1 MKMGTGWWPIV
12 TNCRQMNRKTLLAA
26 LALLLFLL
34 TCFPGTSKL
43 YAANANGK
51 MLIVRAGDSIQKAIN
66 EAERDA
72 TITVQ
77 EGSYHEQLVI
87 NKPLKLQAANN
98 AKVMLSGNHQGHVIT
113 ITASGVSLSGFQ
125 INQSGNKKQDAGI
138 YIASSDNLIVS
149 NTLSRV
155 QNGIYV
161 NKGHG
166 NQIENNTITSN
177 NNRISKRGNGIHL
190 FYGSGNVVRGNDIYN
205 VQDGIYIDFAA
216 DSTLSNNTI
225 SDSRYAIHLM
235 FGKGGLVSGNQFTY
249 NINGMMVMSSS
260 SFRIEQNIMQKQLD
274 YRGYGALLYNTDRIT
289 MRGNRIMDNSNG
301 LGLEDA
307 RDSMIADNV
316 IAGNHLGLSLLKGN
330 TGTTLSGNQFI
341 GNVVQARSLD
351 DKQAIDDGT
360 SGNYWDDYSSFDL
373 TGDGI
378 GELPYYASSIYDK
391 LLPKQPQLQFY
402 FESPAIQLWNAVNR
416 MLPATSTAS
425 GADRF
430 PLTQRPVPQPI
441 ADGTAQAGLEGEL
454 PADNRQLIGI
464 AGCLFLIGGIFILA
478 QGRIQK

>member
-12 TNCRQMNRKTLLAA
+12 TNCRQVNRKMLLAV
-26 LALLLFLL
+26 LALLLSLF
-34 TCFPGTSKL
+34 TCFLGTSKL
-43 YAANANGK
+43 PAANANGK
-51 MLIVRAGDSIQKAIN
+51 TFIVRAGDSIQKAIN
-66 EAERDA
+66 EAELGA

-87 NKPLKLQAANN
+87 DKPLKLQAADS
-98 AKVMLSGNHQGHVIT
+98 AKVTLNGNNQGHVVT
-113 ITASGVSLSGFQ
+113 ITAPGVSLTGFQ
-125 INQSGNKKQDAGI
+125 IIQSGSKKQDAGI
-138 YIASSDNLIVS
+138 YIASSDNLIMS

-161 NKGHG
+161 NKGSR

-177 NNRISKRGNGIHL
+177 NSRISKRGNGVHL
-190 FYGSGNVVRGNDIYN
+190 FYGNGNVVRGNDIYD

-216 DSTLSNNTI
+216 DSTLSSNTI

-235 FGKGGLVSGNQFTY
+235 FGEGGLVSDNQFMY

-274 YRGYGALLYNTDRIT
+274 YRGYGALLYDTDHIT
-289 MRGNRIMDNSNG
+289 MRGNRMMYNSNG
-301 LGLEDA
+301 LALEDA
-307 RDSMIADNV
+307 RDSIITDNV
-316 IAGNHLGLSLLKGN
+316 IAGNHLGLSLLTGN
-330 TGTTLSGNQFI
+330 TGTTISGNQFI

-351 DKQAIDDGT
+351 AGQAIDDGT
-360 SGNYWDDYSSFDL
+360 SGNYWDDYSSYDI

-378 GELPYYASSIYDK
+378 GELPYYAGSIYDK

-402 FESPAIQLWNAVNR
+402 FECPAIQLWNAVNR
-416 MLPATSTAS
+416 MLPSANATS

-430 PLTQRPVPQPI
+430 PLTQQPTPQPLVDDPSL
-441 ADGTAQAGLEGEL
+441 AVLEAEH
-454 PADNRQLIGI
+454 PTDNRHLIGI

>member
-1 MKMGTGWWPIV
+1 MKMRTGWWPIV
-12 TNCRQMNRKTLLAA
+12 TNCRHINRMTLLAA
-26 LALLLFLL
+26 LALLLSLL
-34 TCFPGTSKL
+34 ACFSGPGRL
-43 YAANANGK
+43 YAANGK
-51 MLIVRAGDSIQKAIN
+51 SFIVRAGDSIQQAIN
-66 EAERDA
+66 EAEKGA

-87 NKPLKLQAANN
+87 DKPLRLQAAHN
-98 AKVMLSGNHQGHVIT
+98 AKVMLSGNNQGHVVT
-113 ITASGVSLSGFQ
+113 IAASGVSLIGFQ
-125 INQSGNKKQDAGI
+125 INQSGSRKQDAGI
-138 YIASSDNLIVS
+138 YIASSDNLIMS

-166 NQIENNTITSN
+166 NQIVNNAITSN
-177 NNRISKRGNGIHL
+177 NGRISKRGNGVHL
-190 FYGSGNVVRGNDIYN
+190 FYGSGNVVRGNDIYG

-216 DSTLSNNTI
+216 DSTLSGNMI

-235 FGKGGLVSGNQFTY
+235 FGEGGLISGNQFMY
-249 NINGMMVMSSS
+249 NVNGMMVMSSS
-260 SFRIEQNIMQKQLD
+260 SYRIEQNIMQKQLD
-274 YRGYGALLYNTDRIT
+274 YRGYGALLYNTDHIT
-289 MRGNRIMDNSNG
+289 MRGNRLMYNSNG
-301 LGLEDA
+301 LALEDA
-307 RDSMIADNV
+307 RDSIIADNV

-330 TGTTLSGNQFI
+330 TGTAISGNQFI

-351 DKQAIDDGT
+351 AEQDIDDGT

-378 GELPYYASSIYDK
+378 GEIPYYAGSVYDK
-391 LLPKQPQLQFY
+391 LLPKQPQLQFF

-416 MLPATSTAS
+416 MLPAANAAS

-430 PLTQRPVPQPI
+430 PLTQQSATRSLADSTAI
-441 ADGTAQAGLEGEL
+441 ADLEAEL
-454 PADNRQLIGI
+454 PADNRHLIGI
-464 AGCLFLIGGIFILA
+464 AGCLFLIGSIFILA